1 MAVRCPAG
9 GVPVNP
15 EVSKEFW
22 SYTPK
27 ANRSKDDLAW
37 WGKPFIQTVPNPNF
51 PKGIRYDV
59 YCLEDGSTLDRPAVW
74 GMFGTME
81 EAVQRAQDGPPRRPE
96 ASRIGGERSDG
107 GW

>member
-1 MAVRCPAG
+1 MTALRPAG
-9 GVPVNP
+9 DIPVNP
-15 EVSKEFW
+15 NVSKGFW

-27 ANRSKDDLAW
+27 PMRSKEDLTW

-81 EAVQRAQDGPPRRPE
+81 EAVQRAQEGPPWRPE